1 MTRNRPLG
9 EVFYLMSGPA
19 HCPYLAASL
28 LTLRRWW
35 NGPVRVYA
43 WPESLE
49 IARQVCLDRR
59 VRAKVLG
66 IYPDYRGKNDQ
77 FIDKIVRG
85 MGQPHTSLYL
95 DADTTVHGSVNALLE
110 AAEGC
115 GFCATQWN
123 DWMTNV
129 GMTRGRVLSLLEYP
143 EVAALARVVAD
154 ESWPSLNGGVWAAR
168 PDSPV
173 LKQWHRGTLACS
185 TPRHTFI
192 ADEKVLNVLQAEF
205 VPIERMAVALGGRWN
220 CSPKY
225 HPAGLPDEDVV
236 VRHYH
241 GDSNVRP
248 DKSRRGLELWWPTWR
263 ECLRLDTGGCRSWW
277 RECGNRWLRKLGNAE
292 TAEEAQGAFAS
303 GREEPVTQE
312 AEEAQAEEALP

>member
-1 MTRNRPLG
+1 MRQ
-9 EVFYLMSGPA
+9 VFYLMSGPA

-35 NGPVRVYA
+35 DGQVRVCA

-49 IARQVCLDRR
+49 VVRQVCSDRR
-59 VRAKVLG
+59 VGAEAVG
-66 IYPDYRGKNDQ
+66 VVPAYRGKNDQ
-77 FIDKIVRG
+77 FVDKIVRA
-85 MGQPHTSLYL
+85 MEQPCTSLYL
-95 DADTTVHGSVNALLE
+95 DADTTVHGSVCALLE
-110 AAEGC
+110 AAEGR

-123 DWMTNV
+123 DWRTNR
-129 GMTRGRVLSLLEYP
+129 GHTRRRLLSLLEFP

-173 LKQWHRGTLACS
+173 LPKWHRGTMTCS

-205 VPIERMAVALGGRWN
+205 VPFEQMIVALGGRWN

-225 HPAGLPDEDVV
+225 QPAGLRDEDVV
-236 VRHYH
+236 VWHYH
-241 GDSNVRP
+241 GDSNVKHCET
-248 DKSRRGLELWWPTWR
+248 DAAANWKSEKGFRLWWPVWR
-263 ECLRLDTGGCRSWW
+263 ECLRLDLGGCRSWW
-277 RECGNRWLRKLGNAE
+277 RECGNRWLPRLADTDDPRE
-292 TAEEAQGAFAS
+292 VVGALK
-303 GREEPVTQE
+303 P
-312 AEEAQAEEALP
+312 